1 MMSFSDSLGVI
12 QTTFRD
18 VFPEKSAAAP
28 VETTGQTGRKRKR
41 RSDVPICSQQ
51 APHCIVAV
59 VSHSSGRWHK
69 LLDAPGGDTLFRTWC
84 NTGFVELGFDDCD
97 VPPGDVYLLHGFA
110 VVCAYNF
117 LMPGEDSSECPS
129 ESECQ
134 LQAIMLSLLRKSHD
148 HRCQTIG
155 FSSSVVKG
163 AAHFALP
170 IAVTEDIGA
179 MTSAQVSK
187 HIIDVAKESG
197 TLAPAVVPNRTQ
209 DKFALHGNVCFQTL
223 IDLWV
228 TEFGV
233 PRAHAM
239 PSLHKLTPR
248 LATLMCHG
256 GVPFDIVSFVMRD
269 PCRTTIR
276 PNVPSNSE
284 VLS

>member
-28 VETTGQTGRKRKR
+28 VETAA
-41 RSDVPICSQQ
+41 PICSQQ

-84 NTGFVELGFDDCD
+84 NTWFVELGFDDCD
-97 VPPGDVYLLHGFA
+97 VLPGDVYLLHGFA

-117 LMPGEDSSECPS
+117 LMPGEDASECPS

-148 HRCQTIG
+148 HRCQIIG
-155 FSSSVVKG
+155 FFSSVVKG
-163 AAHFALP
+163 AAHFALA

-187 HIIDVAKESG
+187 HIIDVAKES
-197 TLAPAVVPNRTQ
+197 APYSILQAP
-209 DKFALHGNVCFQTL
+209 
-223 IDLWV
+223 
-228 TEFGV
+228 
-233 PRAHAM
+233 
-239 PSLHKLTPR
+239 
-248 LATLMCHG
+248 
-256 GVPFDIVSFVMRD
+256 
-269 PCRTTIR
+269 
-276 PNVPSNSE
+276 
-284 VLS
+284 